1 MPFLL
6 QAQQTAPA
14 WSPILL
20 MVGMFAVLY
29 FFMIRPQQKRA
40 KEHQAMLKTLAK
52 GDHVLTSG
60 GLFGSVVGV
69 KDDRVVLR
77 VDENCKIEVAIGN
90 ITAKLDSK

>member
-6 QAQQTAPA
+6 QAQQSAPA

-60 GLFGSVVGV
+60 GIFGSVVGV
-69 KDDRVVLR
+69 KDDRVVVR
-77 VDENCKIEVAIGN
+77 VDENCKLEVAIGN
-90 ITAKLDSK
+90 ITAKTDK

>member
-1 MPFLL
+1 MPFVL
-6 QAQQTAPA
+6 QAQQSAPA

-40 KEHQAMLKTLAK
+40 KEHQTMLKALK
-52 GDHVLTSG
+52 DGDRVLTSG
-60 GLFGSVVGV
+60 GIFGSIVKV

-77 VDENCKIEVAIGN
+77 VDENCKLEVAIGN

>member
-1 MPFLL
+1 MPFVL
-6 QAQQTAPA
+6 QAQQSAPA

-60 GLFGSVVGV
+60 GIFGSVVGV

-77 VDENCKIEVAIGN
+77 VDENCKIEVSIGN
-90 ITAKLDSK
+90 VTAKLDSK

>member
-1 MPFLL
+1 MPFVL
-6 QAQQTAPA
+6 QAQQSAPA

-52 GDHVLTSG
+52 GDHVLTTG
-60 GLFGSVVGV
+60 GIFGSVVGV
-69 KDDRVVLR
+69 KDDRIVLR
-77 VDENCKIEVAIGN
+77 IDETCKVEVAIGN
-90 ITAKLDSK
+90 ITAKLDK